1 MSYLTIKALHL
12 IFVICWFAGLFYVG
26 RIFIYFKE
34 AEKKPQKEKLI
45 LQSQFLVMGK
55 RLMYIIL
62 WPSVLLTSVF
72 GWAMIIKNPTLLE
85 LDWMKVKL
93 VLVTLLLFY
102 VVICQFFLNQMHNG
116 IIKTSEFKLRL
127 FSEAATL
134 FLISLVFIATLKN
147 NISWI
152 YATLYFFIISVV
164 LMLLV
169 RMYKK
174 YILKK

>member
-85 LDWMKVKL
+85 LDWMKVKTGFGIPIAL
-93 VLVTLLLFY
+93 ICNYMSVL
-102 VVICQFFLNQMHNG
+102 IKPNENG
-116 IIKTSEFKLRL
+116 KIIVSEFKLRL

-134 FLISLVFIATLKN
+134 FLISIVFIATLKN

-164 LMLLV
+164 LCF
-169 RMYKK
+169 
-174 YILKK
+174 

>member
-1 MSYLTIKALHL
+1 
-12 IFVICWFAGLFYVG
+12 
-26 RIFIYFKE
+26 
-34 AEKKPQKEKLI
+34 
-45 LQSQFLVMGK
+45 
-55 RLMYIIL
+55 
-62 WPSVLLTSVF
+62 
-72 GWAMIIKNPTLLE
+72 
-85 LDWMKVKL
+85 MKVKL

-102 VVICQFFLNQMHNG
+102 VVICQFFLNQMNNG

-152 YATLYFFIISVV
+152 YATLYFFIVSVV